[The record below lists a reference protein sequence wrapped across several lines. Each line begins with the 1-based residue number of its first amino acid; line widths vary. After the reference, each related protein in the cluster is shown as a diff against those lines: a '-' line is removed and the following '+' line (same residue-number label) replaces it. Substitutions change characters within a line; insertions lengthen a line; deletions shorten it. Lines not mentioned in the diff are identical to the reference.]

1 MYDRQFWFHPETL
14 DALVLTLYL
23 DGSIAIDSEGLDVE
37 ALLSK
42 INEIDNDSFEHS
54 LEQIGFQFITNL
66 NLPTFTIKGA
76 NNE

>member
-23 DGSIAIDSEGLDVE
+23 DGSIGIDSDGLDLE
-37 ALLSK
+37 ALFDK

-54 LEQIGFQFITNL
+54 LEQIGFHFITNL

-76 NNE
+76 KQ